1 VSGTGDRRE
10 GDDLDEAAR
19 RMGLES
25 GSPGGERAVTSG
37 DPLWA
42 GRPADPAPVA
52 DRDPDAGGGGWLP
65 PTDARPDPGTY
76 APWPG
81 HEPGPAMPAARTTDA
96 EYMQRVGAAV
106 VDFFVR
112 LAIVLAFTLLGAIAY
127 AGGQSVGEVG
137 IIVGLVIGAALASFV
152 YAPYMIVKTGGQTLG
167 HKATSTRIVMEDG
180 SRLSGGRAFVR
191 EVLVK
196 NLLFEG
202 AGGFLFAV
210 PTIVN
215 YVWPLFDDRNQAL
228 HDKLCATRVVEA

>member
-1 VSGTGDRRE
+1 MSGERRE

-19 RMGLES
+19 RMGLEA
-25 GSPGGERAVTSG
+25 GSPGGERPVTSG

-42 GRPADPAPVA
+42 GRPADPPPVA
-52 DRDPDAGGGGWLP
+52 DVERDSDGGRWLP
-65 PTDARPDPGTY
+65 PTDARPDPGAY
-76 APWPG
+76 APWPE
-81 HEPGPAMPAARTTDA
+81 HEHGPAMPAARGTDA

-112 LAIVLAFTLLGAIAY
+112 LAIVLAFTLLGAITY
-127 AGGQSVGEVG
+127 VGGETAGGVG
-137 IIVGLVIGAALASFV
+137 IVVGLVIGAALASFV
-152 YAPYMIVKTGGQTLG
+152 YAPYMIVRTGGQTLG
-167 HKATSTRIVMEDG
+167 HKATNTRIVMEDG

-215 YVWPLFDDRNQAL
+215 YVWPLFDDRKQAL
-228 HDKLCATRVVEA
+228 HDKLCSTRVVEA